1 MAITAETLRISER
14 TRQQLREM
22 TDAQVLA
29 LTSAWVDAW
38 DSIAPDFEAAFL
50 ELLAAGPN
58 GRVPAKV
65 VARNVRLRDALQ
77 QARQL
82 LDDMATRTEAIL
94 TADVATAML
103 NALDTHAALV
113 QSQLPEGQAAASVSF
128 TRVSP
133 EALAAMV
140 ERSTSRIHSLTLP
153 LAPDVEQLMKQEL
166 YRGLVLGDNP
176 RRTAS
181 SIVRRAEG
189 RFNGGLTRALTIAR
203 TETLDAHREA
213 NRQSRLANKDM
224 VTGWCWTATLDARTC
239 PSCLA
244 NHGTLHPVDEFGP
257 IDHHNGR
264 CDAVDKVKSWR
275 ELGFDIDEPE
285 DLLPDAREWFDGLTE
300 DTQRAIM
307 GPERLRLLQDGEIGW
322 GDLTRRATNGDWRD
336 SMQVVPVKD
345 LRAVSQ

>member
-14 TRQQLREM
+14 TRQKLREM

-50 ELLAAGPN
+50 ELLAAGAN

-65 VARNVRLRDALQ
+65 IARNVRLRDALQ

-103 NALDTHAALV
+103 NALDTHAALL
-113 QSQLPEGQAAASVSF
+113 QSQLPAGHAAAAINF

-133 EALAAMV
+133 EALVAMV
-140 ERSTSRIHSLTLP
+140 ERATSRIHALVLP

-166 YRGLVLGDNP
+166 YRGLVVGDNP

-181 SIVRRAEG
+181 RIVRRAEG

-213 NRQSRLANKDM
+213 NRQSRLASKDM
-224 VTGWCWTATLDARTC
+224 VTGWYWTATLDARTC

-244 NHGTLHPVDEFGP
+244 NHGSLHPVEQFGP

-275 ELGFDIDEPE
+275 ELGFDVDEPE
-285 DLLPDAREWFDGLTE
+285 DLLPDARKWFDGLTE

-307 GPERLRLLQDGEIGW
+307 GPERLRLLQDREIGW
-322 GDLTRRATNGDWRD
+322 DDLTRRAKNGDWRD

-345 LRAVSQ
+345 LRPVTQ

>member
-1 MAITAETLRISER
+1 MAITEDTLRIAAR
-14 TRQQLREM
+14 TRARLREM
-22 TDAQVLA
+22 TDAQILE
-29 LTSAWVDAW
+29 LTRAWVLAW
-38 DSIAPDFEAAFL
+38 DSLAADFEAAIL
-50 ELLAAGPN
+50 ELLAAAKD
-58 GRVPAKV
+58 GRVPVSV
-65 VARNVRLRDALQ
+65 VTRNVRLRDALQ
-77 QARQL
+77 QARRV
-82 LDDMATRTEAIL
+82 LDELSTQTANL
-94 TADVATAML
+94 TTSDVAAAML
-103 NALDTHAALV
+103 DAMDSHPALL
-113 QSQLPEGQAAASVSF
+113 QSQLPAGQAGAQMSF
-128 TRVSP
+128 ARVSP

-140 ERSTSRIHSLTLP
+140 ERMTEQIHTRTLP
-153 LAPDVEQLMKQEL
+153 LAPDVERLMKSEL
-166 YRGLVLGDNP
+166 YRGIAVGDNP

-181 SIVRRAEG
+181 RIVRRAEG

-224 VTGWCWTATLDARTC
+224 VTGWYWTATLDARTC

-244 NHGTLHPVDEFGP
+244 NHGSLHPVDEFGP

-322 GDLTRRATNGDWRD
+322 DDLTRRAKNGDWRD
-336 SMQVVPVKD
+336 SMQVAPVKD
-345 LRAVSQ
+345 LRPVA